1 MTEAKEKLK
10 ACIEKMDN
18 ENMIEK
24 IHIFIM
30 GMRAQ
35 QCINEERKTVS
46 EQYTQDC
53 TKTEIDVNEL

>member
-10 ACIEKMDN
+10 ACIEKIDN
-18 ENMIEK
+18 ESMIEK

-35 QCINEERKTVS
+35 QCINNKWQTSS
-46 EQYTQDC
+46 EQCVQDY
-53 TKTEIDVNEL
+53 TKTEVDANEG